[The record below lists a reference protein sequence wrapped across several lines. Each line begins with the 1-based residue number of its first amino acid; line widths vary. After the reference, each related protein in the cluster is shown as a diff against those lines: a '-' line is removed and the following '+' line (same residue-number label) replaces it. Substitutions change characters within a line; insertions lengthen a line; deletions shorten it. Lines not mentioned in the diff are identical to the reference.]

1 MFKLF
6 TAVAAVAILGAA
18 APALAGPP
26 AETMSIKVSF
36 SDLDLGHASGARVA
50 YQRISNA
57 ANTICGGEPSNHD
70 IQGRDAYVGC
80 MKTVVDNAVVQ
91 LNSPEVARLDTRAP
105 TGVTLVAGR

>member
-6 TAVAAVAILGAA
+6 TAVATVAILGAA
-18 APALAGPP
+18 APALANPP

-57 ANTICGGEPSNHD
+57 ANTICGGEPSNYD
-70 IQGRDAYVGC
+70 IQGRHAYVGC
-80 MKTVVDNAVVQ
+80 MKRVVQ
-91 LNSPEVARLDTRAP
+91 DAVARLDAPEVARLETQAP
-105 TGVTLVAGR
+105 AGVTLVANR

>member
-26 AETMSIKVSF
+26 VETMSIKVSF

-57 ANTICGGEPSNHD
+57 ADTICGGEPSNHD
-70 IQGRDAYVGC
+70 LQGRHVYLGC
-80 MKTVVDNAVVQ
+80 MKTVVHDAVAR
-91 LNSPEVARLDTRAP
+91 LDTPEVARLETRAP
-105 TGVTLVAGR
+105 TGLTQVADR